1 MRPQELGKSSQTR
14 TIDICKVF
22 TVLVMSPASA
32 KIKHIRAKMALHV
45 GQYEQSILLRYMT
58 MTTTQVIP
66 RSARSLAAEQNAC
79 LFGLKNLM

>member
-1 MRPQELGKSSQTR
+1 MTLGR
-14 TIDICKVF
+14 
-22 TVLVMSPASA
+22 VMSPNAA
-32 KIKHIRAKMALHV
+32 KRQPIWALHV